1 MKVPKGCPIC
11 GGKLAVKTVRC
22 LSCGAEITANFSST
36 PFDSLSQEQ
45 LDFLIEFLKTW
56 GNFSQLARRLGV
68 SYPTVRSKYAKILE
82 DMGIVSEGEEGLS
95 AGEVLDMLERGEID
109 VSEAERLLRGKT
121 TK

>member
-1 MKVPKGCPIC
+1 
-11 GGKLAVKTVRC
+11 LAVKTVRC